1 MKLETFLI
9 AALLGLAACSSD
21 DDKATDAGGEPGE
34 SSSDAGQDMPKDPEA
49 CRGFSI
55 EGLVYS
61 PGGSVLPNKCEPFH
75 PTRNNPYAVRC
86 VDAWP
91 WYKTQFPGDD
101 FCILP
106 PPPEMG
112 VQFGVHPQG
121 KQWFEQVSKG
131 DLSGYEN
138 LSDEWLMDDG
148 EEEQRN
154 YQTSIDNP
162 SASNYYRAYAR
173 MRPGSH
179 HMIVSSEMSG
189 TAETWAPGGPSFT
202 ALSLPGAQRPDENT
216 PKSLDKPGEDSG
228 LYNRLPAN
236 APAVF
241 NMHHF
246 NASGRQ
252 ILKETWTN
260 LWWETDSTIELKPI
274 FGLDF
279 GQTRGLAVQPGE
291 TVDLHYSWNITS
303 PFRWVTAFGHRHAWT
318 TNFSAW
324 IEDPDG
330 STSVVYRSLDWF
342 DEPTYRYDSLTMN
355 PPGNA
360 SENDGAASGVLMV
373 QPGQKVHFNCHIEY
387 TDERAKSE
395 GAPLPATN
403 GVLRFANEAFTAEM
417 CILFGSTTDVQL
429 IAPAPDT
436 SPLPDFATNP

>member
-1 MKLETFLI
+1 MRLKTLWI
-9 AALLGLAACSSD
+9 AALLALSAC
-21 DDKATDAGGEPGE
+21 ATD
-34 SSSDAGQDMPKDPEA
+34 DAEKKPDETPDASTADPTDTPKDPEK
-49 CRGFSI
+49 CRGFSL

-61 PGGSVLPNKCEPFH
+61 PGGEVLPNKCEPFH

-86 VDAWP
+86 IDAWP
-91 WYKTQFPGDD
+91 WFKTEFPGDE

-106 PPPEMG
+106 PPPDQG

-121 KQWFEQVSKG
+121 KEWFEQVSNG

-138 LSDEWLMDDG
+138 LSTDWLMEDG
-148 EEEQRN
+148 EEETRN
-154 YQTSIDNP
+154 YQTSIGNED
-162 SASNYYRAYAR
+162 AGNYYRAYVR

-189 TAETWAPGGPSFT
+189 KAETWAPGGPSFT

-216 PKSLDKPGEDSG
+216 PKSLDKPGEDMG
-228 LYNRLPAN
+228 LYSKLPAR

-246 NASGRQ
+246 NAHGRT
-252 ILKETWTN
+252 ILKETWSN
-260 LWWETDSTIELKPI
+260 LWWETDSTIDLKPI

-279 GQTRGLAVQPGE
+279 GQARGLAIQPGE
-291 TVDLHYSWNITS
+291 TVDLHYSWNITT

-330 STSVVYRSLDWF
+330 SLNVVYRSLDWS
-342 DEPTYRYDSLTMN
+342 DEPTYRYDSLTTN
-355 PPGNA
+355 PPGTA
-360 SENDGAASGVLMV
+360 RETDGAASGILMV
-373 QPGQKVHFNCHIEY
+373 KPGQKVHFNCHIEY
-387 TDERAKSE
+387 TDERALSE
-395 GAPLPATN
+395 GAPRPADN

-429 IAPAPDT
+429 IAPTADST
-436 SPLPDFATNP
+436 PLPDFAVTP